1 MPGARITGFSG
12 IVPELAPQLL
22 QQNNG
27 SVAHN
32 VFLANGTLQPR
43 YRYQDRTLSAD
54 RGRPVLSLLYSEAL
68 DQAAPEYHLF
78 RAVIMP
84 RPMMQGIV
92 GVAVPEEGTP
102 ITGSRPA
109 DMLRIRSGSPGMGG
123 DFGVPLCMPAPIV
136 ESAVLGPGSAATVTE
151 RPIATALSVVAVRAD
166 GARSVPTSLGIAGL
180 DFTLFSDG
188 IQSVA
193 CTFDPGYISTYA
205 ITKFE
210 FYYSAY
216 TFEAGNSPNNPDEAT
231 VMGFVAPAATFI
243 NANISMSPSMTD
255 YSMISQRNFAIPP
268 DMTVVDVCAT
278 DDGHLVVAGNL
289 STGGGIVCVSERY
302 IWNAFPISTTIL
314 IPEKVLTVA
323 ASGGIGVIGT
333 TNALYQLNYSQDKDG
348 AEASASRVARA
359 PAVSYACMT
368 DVGGA
373 VVTPQGVYIVNNGAA
388 DVTATLLNMGDT
400 IYENIPF
407 TDVSFLTW
415 RDGVL
420 YAFGPQIGFELTI
433 RSKTYSE
440 RMFSDLTTLSSD
452 PDILCLNTDAFGVN
466 IGTYTGWKSLPFPD
480 ASRKPGKG
488 RYHWKS
494 KTFVFPQLTAMSAFK
509 AVGPCNGNLQVKI
522 WCDQQLAADFTCLD
536 PNPCR
541 IPSQYRGCEWA
552 IELIGDRS
560 LREVHLATSMV
571 ELSESGT

>member
-27 SVAHN
+27 AIAHD
-32 VFLANGTLQPR
+32 VFLSNGTLQPR

-54 RGRPVLSLLYSEAL
+54 RGRPVLSLLYAERL

-78 RAVIMP
+78 RAVVMP

-92 GVAVPEEGTP
+92 GIATPPEGTP
-102 ITGSRPA
+102 VSGTRQA

-123 DFGVPLCMPAPIV
+123 DYGVPLCIPAPPV
-136 ESAVLGPGSAATVTE
+136 LSAVMGPGSAATVTE
-151 RPIATALSVVAVRAD
+151 RPIAVALSVVAVRAD
-166 GARSVPTSLGIAGL
+166 GARSVPTSLGVAGL

-193 CTFDPGYISTYA
+193 CTFDAAYIATYA

-216 TFEAGNSPNNPDEAT
+216 TFETGNSPNNPDEAT

-243 NANISMSPSMTD
+243 NANVSMSPSMTD
-255 YSMISQRNFAIPP
+255 YSMISQRNYSIPP
-268 DMTVVDVCAT
+268 DMTVVDLYAT

-289 STGGGIVCVSERY
+289 STGGGVVCVSERY
-302 IWNAFPISTTIL
+302 VWNAFPIATTIL
-314 IPEKVLTVA
+314 IPEEVRTVA
-323 ASGGIGVIGT
+323 AGGGIGVVGT
-333 TNALYQLNYSQDKDG
+333 SNSLYQLNYAQDKDG
-348 AEASASRVARA
+348 ATAGVTKVARA
-359 PAVSYACMT
+359 PAVAYACMA
-368 DVGGA
+368 DVGGV
-373 VVTPQGVYIVNNGAA
+373 VVTPEGVYVVNGGAV

-400 IYENIPF
+400 IYNDIPF
-407 TDVSFLTW
+407 TDVSFLAW

-420 YAFGPQIGFELTI
+420 YAFGPRIAFELTI
-433 RSKTYSE
+433 RSKTFSE
-440 RMFSDLTTLSSD
+440 RMFSDLTTLSTDSE
-452 PDILCLNTDAFGVN
+452 ILCLNTDAFGVN
-466 IGTYTGWKSLPFPD
+466 IGTYSGWKSLPFPD
-480 ASRKPGKG
+480 AARKPGKG

-494 KTFVFPQLTAMSAFK
+494 KTFVLPQITTMSAFK
-509 AVGPCNGNLQVKI
+509 AVGPCNGGLQVKI
-522 WCDQQLAADFTCLD
+522 WCDQQLAADFICNTPD
-536 PNPCR
+536 PHR
-541 IPSQYRGCEWA
+541 IPSQYRGCEWE
-552 IELIGDRS
+552 IELIGDRTI
-560 LREVHLATSMV
+560 REVHLATSMV